1 MELIEYAG
9 LCLIRGRRLCGFGL
23 HSEPALPRSCS
34 PNLPP
39 RYAKN
44 SILISGSHSEN
55 RLGLVCEKTLYAA
68 KLYPFHAEALRSS
81 DGRNSEEKRST
92 PTRPRTTALSCV
104 RHMPPDTAT
113 LGRYSTFRCFESR
126 STEESLPCKGYT
138 VSWGC
143 LPALEAWVIR
153 RVGPRQENGALGVSR
168 RESGWTGKGW
178 CGACSEH
185 SEPAPIWSDLIW
197 SDLMFPMCGA
207 R

>member
-1 MELIEYAG
+1 MRFGLSRVARSRRLCIKGCSFTTYGVVSYSRDRQYAEYDLTIRMELIEYAG

-138 VSWGC
+138 VS
-143 LPALEAWVIR
+143 
-153 RVGPRQENGALGVSR
+153 
-168 RESGWTGKGW
+168 
-178 CGACSEH
+178 
-185 SEPAPIWSDLIW
+185 
-197 SDLMFPMCGA
+197 
-207 R
+207 